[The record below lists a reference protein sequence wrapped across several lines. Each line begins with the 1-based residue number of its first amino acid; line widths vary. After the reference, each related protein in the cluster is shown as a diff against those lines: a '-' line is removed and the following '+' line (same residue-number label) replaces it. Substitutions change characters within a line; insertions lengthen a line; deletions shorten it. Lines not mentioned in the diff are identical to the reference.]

1 MYPFYISLTVFIFIF
16 NRVAYFI
23 KNILYLIMWLVQR
36 KEYSWAIVYCFKIH
50 ITTDNY
56 TINFI

>member
-1 MYPFYISLTVFIFIF
+1 MYQFYISLTVFIFIF

-36 KEYSWAIVYCFKIH
+36 KEYIWIIVYCFKIH